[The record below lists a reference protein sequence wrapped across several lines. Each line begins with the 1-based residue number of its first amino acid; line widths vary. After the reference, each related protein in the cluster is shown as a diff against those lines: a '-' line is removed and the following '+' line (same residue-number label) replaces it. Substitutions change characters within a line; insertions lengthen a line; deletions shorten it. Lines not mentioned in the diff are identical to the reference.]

1 MRDTFNGKKDK
12 IVASIPA
19 NPKENNMILKT
30 DKSNVNPN
38 SMTLKMNSEINIVID
53 KERKEKR
60 INGTFFLF
68 SPGLRKEK
76 KHFFS
81 AGFSSETF
89 SAVVSAAF
97 VSCSSFVSSTFF
109 SSEIFSTVVSA
120 ASVACS
126 SFISS
131 TCVE

>member
-19 NPKENNMILKT
+19 NPKENNVILRT

-81 AGFSSETF
+81 AGFSSETMSYDTYWMCLGIQIIF
-89 SAVVSAAF
+89 CIAVVVLFIAF
-97 VSCSSFVSSTFF
+97 NRQRKT
-109 SSEIFSTVVSA
+109 A
-120 ASVACS
+120 
-126 SFISS
+126 
-131 TCVE
+131 